1 MDANLAELN
10 LKIDALTA
18 QMDYLTEQ
26 ARQEAR
32 RRQERAELMHDL
44 LPVASSAFRRST
56 EQLSEV
62 QDYLDPADLWYL
74 ATRLLRNGPNFVKLL
89 DQLESL
95 SDLLETVGPI
105 TDSAFGRAVSELDE
119 LDRKGYFV
127 FARGGLRMLDKIV
140 TAYSEE
146 DVTKLGDN
154 IVLILDT
161 VKEMTQPQI
170 MNLVKSTV
178 EDVEQE
184 AEVPV
189 DISYR
194 SLLGQMRDPNVRRG
208 LAMSMRVLS
217 SLGHQSSEVDEV
229 AAEPD

>member
-10 LKIDALTA
+10 QKIDALTT
-18 QMDYLTEQ
+18 QMAFLTEQ
-26 ARQEAR
+26 AQLDAR
-32 RRQERAELMHDL
+32 RREERAELMRDL
-44 LPVASSAFRRST
+44 MPIATDAFRLSS
-56 EQLSEV
+56 EQLAEV
-62 QDYLDPADLWYL
+62 QDYVDPAELWQL
-74 ATRLLRNGPNFVKLL
+74 AKRLLQNGPNIERLL
-89 DQLESL
+89 GQLESL
-95 SDLLETVGPI
+95 SDLLDTVGPI
-105 TDSAFGRAVSELDE
+105 TNSAFARVVDELDA
-119 LDRKGYFV
+119 LDRKGTFV
-127 FARGGLRMLDKIV
+127 FARGGLRMLDTIV
-140 TAYSEE
+140 SSYTEE

-161 VKEMTQPQI
+161 VKEMTQPEI
-170 MNLVKSTV
+170 MHLVKATV

-217 SLGHQSSEVDEV
+217 SLGHQTSE
-229 AAEPD
+229 AGEPAPDQS